1 MASAWIKSAQTARNK
16 EQEAKQLRPGYY
28 LVKGDAR
35 HFVSPDVN
43 PSALERV
50 CDRVLSDAKG
60 WDYWI
65 DYSHG
70 PDVHGNP
77 AWSNVDQTD
86 RFI

>member
-1 MASAWIKSAQTARNK
+1 MTVIQSLRLQRNR
-16 EQEAKQLRPGYY
+16 EREANCTRPGFY

-35 HFVSPDVN
+35 HWISEKVN
-43 PSALERV
+43 EVALEQV
-50 CDRVLSDAKG
+50 CKRYLSDAKG

-70 PDVHGNP
+70 LDVHGNV
-77 AWSNVDQTD
+77 AWANIDQTD

>member
-1 MASAWIKSAQTARNK
+1 MGLIVQVRSSRNK
-16 EQEAKQLRPGYY
+16 EMAAAGTRPGYY

-35 HFVSPDVN
+35 HFISATVSEP
-43 PSALERV
+43 ALNRV
-50 CDRVLSDAKG
+50 ADRVLSDAKG

-70 PDVHGNP
+70 VDVHGKP
-77 AWSNVDQTD
+77 AWANLDQAD